1 MFPGRRS
8 RRLCRQA
15 QPSRKG
21 WWPNRRR
28 SRAPSSLPTVISVK
42 ATSQTAFTW
51 TTATCSP
58 ARAGCRSAP
67 ATSTGTPRT
76 TCSST
81 RRRRSRYNSYRMA
94 QARIEAPKFLKSR
107 LGLGAQA
114 RWQDF
119 GRVDYFDVGPATSV
133 DDLSI
138 YGIESTQ
145 LTAYATLRPFR
156 WMDIGGQ
163 IGWMNPVTN
172 YHRGSVPVA
181 AGEPARSSCRWKCR
195 RRSTRATSPDTRPAA
210 SCCAASARATRIGPA
225 ARRASTRL
233 KAKRPASCRL
243 GGGRVV
249 LALHGWYVGTE
260 ARSSGG
266 TVPFYLQPSLGGL
279 NTLRGFTDYR
289 FHDDHMLVA
298 NAEMR
303 LALMTHLDFAVFA
316 DAGNVAPRRGNL
328 NLDKRS
334 YGAGFR
340 LHTRRET
347 FAMLDMAKGDEGWRF
362 LFRLKDPLSLGASQQ
377 ASHARAVRAVARSD
391 DDDPRCPHR
400 HRRADRDPWRRR
412 LCRRESSKGADH
424 AGAAG
429 ARACGSRRRT
439 LPSAISTS
447 DHGDR
452 NTRRI
457 RTAST
462 PSSSGS
468 TPASISA

>member
-1 MFPGRRS
+1 MVAEPSPITRAVLFADRHLGKGDLTNGIYVDYGNMFPGS
-8 RRLCRQA
+8 
-15 QPSRKG
+15 G
-21 WWPNRRR
+21 WLSIGPGYKHWYGKDNLFIDA
-28 SRAPSSLPTVISVK
+28 SASISVH
-42 ATSQTAFTW
+42 
-51 TTATCSP
+51 
-58 ARAGCRSAP
+58 
-67 ATSTGTPRT
+67 
-76 TCSST
+76 
-81 RRRRSRYNSYRMA
+81 SYRMA

-133 DDLSI
+133 DNRSN

-145 LTAYATLRPFR
+145 LTAFATLRPFR
-156 WMDIGGQ
+156 WIDIGGQ

-172 YHRGSVPVA
+172 YHEGPFLPRLASSTTFVPMEVSATIDTRDFPGHPTSGIVLRGVGARYEDRTSGAQSFDKVEGEA
-181 AGEPARSSCRWKCR
+181 AGFLP
-195 RRSTRATSPDTRPAA
+195 
-210 SCCAASARATRIGPA
+210 
-225 ARRASTRL
+225 
-233 KAKRPASCRL
+233 L

-279 NTLRGFTDYR
+279 NTMRGYTDFR

-316 DAGNVAPRRGNL
+316 DAGNVAPRRGQL

-347 FAMLDMAKGDEGWRF
+347 FAMLDMAKGDEGWRV
-362 LFRLKDPLSLGASQQ
+362 LFRLKDPLSLGRLNK
-377 ASHARAVRAVARSD
+377 RA
-391 DDDPRCPHR
+391 
-400 HRRADRDPWRRR
+400 
-412 LCRRESSKGADH
+412 
-424 AGAAG
+424 
-429 ARACGSRRRT
+429 T
-439 LPSAISTS
+439 LVPFA
-447 DHGDR
+447 
-452 NTRRI
+452 
-457 RTAST
+457 
-462 PSSSGS
+462 P
-468 TPASISA
+468 

>member
-1 MFPGRRS
+1 M
-8 RRLCRQA
+8 
-15 QPSRKG
+15 
-21 WWPNRRR
+21 
-28 SRAPSSLPTVISVK
+28 PSSATEPQGMVAEPAPITRAVLFADRHLGKGDLTNGIYVDYGNMLPGAGWLSIGPGYKHWYAKDNLFIDASASISV
-42 ATSQTAFTW
+42 Q
-51 TTATCSP
+51 
-58 ARAGCRSAP
+58 
-67 ATSTGTPRT
+67 
-76 TCSST
+76 
-81 RRRRSRYNSYRMA
+81 SYRMA

-145 LTAYATLRPFR
+145 LTAFATLRPFR

-172 YHRGSVPVA
+172 YHQGPFLSRLVSRTEFVPIEVSATIDTRDFPGHPTRGIVLRGVGARYEDRTSGAQSFDKVEGEA
-181 AGEPARSSCRWKCR
+181 AGFLP
-195 RRSTRATSPDTRPAA
+195 
-210 SCCAASARATRIGPA
+210 
-225 ARRASTRL
+225 
-233 KAKRPASCRL
+233 L

-279 NTLRGFTDYR
+279 NTMRGYTDFR

-362 LFRLKDPLSLGASQQ
+362 LFRLKDPMSLGRLNK
-377 ASHARAVRAVARSD
+377 RA
-391 DDDPRCPHR
+391 
-400 HRRADRDPWRRR
+400 
-412 LCRRESSKGADH
+412 
-424 AGAAG
+424 
-429 ARACGSRRRT
+429 T
-439 LPSAISTS
+439 LVPFV
-447 DHGDR
+447 
-452 NTRRI
+452 
-457 RTAST
+457 
-462 PSSSGS
+462 P
-468 TPASISA
+468 